1 MLHWKIGILRYQIA
15 DGWISGKLR
24 GGNEDPVVSILRKIV
39 PDGRSL
45 QYEIIR
51 EGLSIVNYHLVII
64 KKTCTVVVTVQKYE
78 FVISIQICSLI
89 ILLHVIS
96 TMHFNSP
103 TGGAKIRSL
112 STLDSRE
119 MGVCPEGNSEEEKS
133 GDMRREEKRR
143 EEKRRE
149 EKRKGDG
156 EIKIAKRRGGE
167 KKWRGQ
173 KEKRG

>member
-1 MLHWKIGILRYQIA
+1 MLRCKIGILRYQIA

-51 EGLSIVNYHLVII
+51 EGLSIVNYNLVII
-64 KKTCTVVVTVQKYE
+64 KKTSIVVVTIQKYE
-78 FVISIQICSLI
+78 FVTSIQICSTLI
-89 ILLHVIS
+89 ILLHVNS
-96 TMHFNSP
+96 TIYFISP

-119 MGVCPEGNSEEEKS
+119 MGVCPEGKVVELRRGEKW
-133 GDMRREEKRR
+133 RHEKRR
-143 EEKRRE
+143 EEKS
-149 EKRKGDG
+149 
-156 EIKIAKRRGGE
+156 
-167 KKWRGQ
+167 
-173 KEKRG
+173 

>member
-1 MLHWKIGILRYQIA
+1 MLRCKIGILRYQIA

-64 KKTCTVVVTVQKYE
+64 KKTCTVVVTLQKYE
-78 FVISIQICSLI
+78 FVTLIKICSTLI
-89 ILLHVIS
+89 TLLHVIS
-96 TMHFNSP
+96 TIYFISP

-119 MGVCPEGNSEEEKS
+119 MGVCPEGKVIEF
-133 GDMRREEKRR
+133 
-143 EEKRRE
+143 
-149 EKRKGDG
+149 
-156 EIKIAKRRGGE
+156 RRGE
-167 KKWRGQ
+167 KWR
-173 KEKRG
+173 KVET

>member
-1 MLHWKIGILRYQIA
+1 MLRCKIGILRYQIA

-78 FVISIQICSLI
+78 FVTSIQICSTLI
-89 ILLHVIS
+89 TLLHVNS
-96 TMHFNSP
+96 TMYSVSP

-119 MGVCPEGNSEEEKS
+119 MGVCPEGKVVEFRRGEKW
-133 GDMRREEKRR
+133 RHEKRR
-143 EEKRRE
+143 EEKS
-149 EKRKGDG
+149 
-156 EIKIAKRRGGE
+156 
-167 KKWRGQ
+167 
-173 KEKRG
+173 

>member
-1 MLHWKIGILRYQIA
+1 MLRCKIGILRYQIA

-51 EGLSIVNYHLVII
+51 EGLSIVNYHIVII

-78 FVISIQICSLI
+78 FVTLIQICSTLI
-89 ILLHVIS
+89 TLLHINSIMYFV
-96 TMHFNSP
+96 SP

-119 MGVCPEGNSEEEKS
+119 MGVCPEGKVIEF
-133 GDMRREEKRR
+133 
-143 EEKRRE
+143 
-149 EKRKGDG
+149 
-156 EIKIAKRRGGE
+156 RRGE
-167 KKWRGQ
+167 KWR
-173 KEKRG
+173 KVET